1 MRHSVHL
8 KLEKDRVSIPKLRQG
23 LKMKKP
29 EQARD
34 IYSGAKRFNIYL
46 SRK

>member
-8 KLEKDRVSIPKLRQG
+8 KLEKDRLSIPKLGLG

-29 EQARD
+29 EETREVS
-34 IYSGAKRFNIYL
+34 SGAKRFNVYL
-46 SRK
+46 SSK